1 VIIAPRIF
9 SRFAPAP
16 VDNDPGVTST
26 PPTTKETV
34 MRTTCRGIALSLVV
48 TFLAAGPL
56 APFARAQAPQT
67 TTTAE
72 GDLFQ
77 ESIKSSPT
85 ARTEA
90 PTAGYQAVAGLVDV
104 FYVPGKVITCT
115 AGIVADTILLALT
128 FGTAYRA
135 AADIAR
141 AGCGGKW
148 YVTPADLRPD
158 VVSRDADWEDP
169 TLR

>member
-1 VIIAPRIF
+1 MTLASPR
-9 SRFAPAP
+9 RR
-16 VDNDPGVTST
+16 G
-26 PPTTKETV
+26 PPRRPS

-67 TTTAE
+67 TTTTTSE

-77 ESIKSSPT
+77 ESMKSSHT

-90 PTAGYQAVAGLVDV
+90 PTPAYRAGAAMINF
-104 FYVPGKVITCT
+104 FYVPGRVITCT
-115 AGIVADTILLALT
+115 SGIVADTILLALT

-141 AGCGGKW
+141 EGGGGTC
-148 YVTPADLRPD
+148 VATRGAPD
-158 VVSRDADWEDP
+158 AHCRC
-169 TLR
+169 

>member
-1 VIIAPRIF
+1 
-9 SRFAPAP
+9 
-16 VDNDPGVTST
+16 
-26 PPTTKETV
+26 

-67 TTTAE
+67 TTTTSE

-77 ESIKSSPT
+77 ESMKSSAT

-90 PTAGYQAVAGLVDV
+90 PTAGYQAGAALVDF
-104 FYVPGKVITCT
+104 FYIPGKVITCT
-115 AGIVADTILLALT
+115 AGIVADTVLLALT

-135 AADIAR
+135 AAEIAR
-141 AGCGGKW
+141 SGCGGKW
-148 YVTPADLRPD
+148 YVSPADLRPD